1 MPFGPDTLRDA
12 VQPLLAVLPRTAW
25 LPHKLIRKP
34 DGSLDKPPCQGART
48 NAPATWFTFDAALAL
63 LTGPNDVAG
72 IGFAI
77 VQGVISLDFDHC
89 RDPVSGE
96 LADEVA
102 AEVERLNSYAYVT
115 PSRTG
120 IRVVGLND
128 TTTPI
133 PGGKSVRWLPGG
145 HKMEIFIGP
154 ANFYNTFT
162 ADLLPGQGDTLR
174 DISGDVLDYLAG
186 LDGGKAGGNGSN
198 AANGHTAPVSNPN
211 PQRSIAAIVAALA
224 VIPNDTLNWEAW
236 NRIGMAVWRSSGGSG
251 AGLDAWH
258 DWSVRHPS
266 HGGSDNC
273 EDRWQNYFNSPPTKI
288 GFGTLYREARQHNP
302 LFVAPFD
309 PTPDET
315 EGDGGATDGDLPF
328 EAVPPKPLILTMRQ
342 LDALPPPEW
351 LVEGLVP
358 EKSLVVAFGPP
369 KAFKSFLVLSLALHV
384 ADDRPWFGHAV
395 KQGAVVYIAGEG
407 TGGLS
412 TRLRAMRTA
421 HGISID
427 APLYIIRR
435 AVNFRDHN
443 AVAAL
448 AKLIRETVGEG
459 VPIRMVVIDT
469 LARAMPGADENSA
482 QEVGLVIAECDW
494 LKDELDTTAFLVH
507 HSGKDETK
515 GARGTSALRGA
526 WDAAFEIRSAG
537 TRRAVLTV
545 VDQKEAEA
553 GQRMVFRMDEV
564 AAGIGR
570 TSLVPMLD
578 ETPETDREERPEREI
593 GGHAGLMLNVLR
605 QAMAGPDAA
614 ILPPLNELPS
624 GNVKGLPV
632 EVWRRRIYEKMPGVE
647 VAARRQ
653 AFHRGMQTLMQK
665 KLINVKEP
673 WVWLCSRNET

>member
-1 MPFGPDTLRDA
+1 MNHDGPGLRDA
-12 VQPLLAVLPRTAW
+12 VQPLLAVLPRAAW

-63 LTGPNDVAG
+63 LMGPNDVAG

-77 VQGVISLDFDHC
+77 TRGVITLDFDHC
-89 RDPVSGE
+89 RDPASGE

-102 AEVERLNSYAYVT
+102 AEVERLDSYAYVT

-128 TTTPI
+128 TATPI

-162 ADLLPGQGDTLR
+162 ADLLPGQRDTLR

-186 LDGGKAGGNGSN
+186 LDGGRSEGKNGADGH
-198 AANGHTAPVSNPN
+198 AASPVSNPN
-211 PQRSIAAIVAALA
+211 PQRSMAAIVAALN
-224 VIPNDTLNWEAW
+224 VIPNNQQDWEAW
-236 NRIGMAVWRSSGGSG
+236 NRIGMAVWRSSGGTG

-266 HGGSDNC
+266 YGGSDNC
-273 EDRWQNYFNSPPTKI
+273 EKRWQNYFDSPPTRI
-288 GFGTLYREARQHNP
+288 GFGTLYYEARQHNP

-309 PTPDET
+309 PAPDEAG
-315 EGDGGATDGDLPF
+315 GDGRA
-328 EAVPPKPLILTMRQ
+328 KPLILTMRQ

-351 LVEGLVP
+351 LVDGLVP

-384 ADDRPWFGHAV
+384 ADDRAWFGHAV

-443 AVAAL
+443 AVTAL

-526 WDAAFEIRSAG
+526 WDTAFEIRSAG
-537 TRRAVLTV
+537 RARAVMTV

-570 TSLVPMLD
+570 TSLVPVLD
-578 ETPETDREERPEREI
+578 ETPDPDMPGQKPDREVS
-593 GGHAGLMLNVLR
+593 GHAGLVL
-605 QAMAGPDAA
+605 QALRDIMAGPESA
-614 ILPPLNELPS
+614 ILPPFD
-624 GNVKGLPV
+624 GLPQGDARGVPV
-632 EVWRRRIYEKMPGVE
+632 EALRRKVYERMPAVSQEARQKAFVRSVQNLLRLRAIGV
-647 VAARRQ
+647 RD
-653 AFHRGMQTLMQK
+653 
-665 KLINVKEP
+665 P
-673 WVWLCSRNET
+673 WVWLV

>member
-1 MPFGPDTLRDA
+1 
-12 VQPLLAVLPRTAW
+12 
-25 LPHKLIRKP
+25 
-34 DGSLDKPPCQGART
+34 
-48 NAPATWFTFDAALAL
+48 
-63 LTGPNDVAG
+63 
-72 IGFAI
+72 
-77 VQGVISLDFDHC
+77 
-89 RDPVSGE
+89 
-96 LADEVA
+96 
-102 AEVERLNSYAYVT
+102 
-115 PSRTG
+115 
-120 IRVVGLND
+120 
-128 TTTPI
+128 
-133 PGGKSVRWLPGG
+133 
-145 HKMEIFIGP
+145 ME
-154 ANFYNTFT
+154 
-162 ADLLPGQGDTLR
+162 
-174 DISGDVLDYLAG
+174 
-186 LDGGKAGGNGSN
+186 GNGH
-198 AANGHTAPVSNPN
+198 AATPVSNPN
-211 PQRSIAAIVAALA
+211 PQRSMAAIVAALN
-224 VIPNDTLNWEAW
+224 VILANNQQDWEAW
-236 NRIGMAVWRSSGGSG
+236 NRIGMAVWRSSGGTG

-258 DWSVRHPS
+258 DWSIRHPS
-266 HGGSDNC
+266 YGGSDNC
-273 EDRWQNYFNSPPTKI
+273 EKRWQNYFDSPPTRI
-288 GFGTLYREARQHNP
+288 GFGTLYYEARQHNP

-309 PTPDET
+309 PAPDEAG
-315 EGDGGATDGDLPF
+315 GDGKA
-328 EAVPPKPLILTMRQ
+328 KPLILTMRQ

-384 ADDRPWFGHAV
+384 ADDRAWFGHAV
-395 KQGAVVYIAGEG
+395 QQGAVVYIAGEG

-443 AVAAL
+443 AVTAL

-526 WDAAFEIRSAG
+526 WDTAFEIRSAG
-537 TRRAVLTV
+537 RARAVMTV

-570 TSLVPMLD
+570 TSLVPVLD
-578 ETPETDREERPEREI
+578 ETPEADREERPEREI

-614 ILPPLNELPS
+614 ILPPLSDLPS
-624 GNVKGLPV
+624 GTVKGLPV
-632 EVWRRRIYEKMPGVE
+632 EVWRRGIYEKMPGVE
-647 VAARRQ
+647 AAARRQ

-665 KLINVKEP
+665 KLINVKDP
-673 WVWLCSRNET
+673 WVWLCCRNEA

>member
-1 MPFGPDTLRDA
+1 MNHDGPGLRDA
-12 VQPLLAVLPRTAW
+12 VQPLLAVLPRAAW

-48 NAPATWFTFDAALAL
+48 NAPTTWFTFDAALAL
-63 LTGPNDVAG
+63 LMGPNDVAG

-77 VQGVISLDFDHC
+77 TRGVITLDFDHC
-89 RDPVSGE
+89 RDPASGE

-102 AEVERLNSYAYVT
+102 AEVERLDSYAYVT

-128 TTTPI
+128 TATPI

-162 ADLLPGQGDTLR
+162 ADLLPGQRDTLR
-174 DISGDVLDYLAG
+174 DISGDVLDYLAS
-186 LDGGKAGGNGSN
+186 LDGGRAEGKNGADGH
-198 AANGHTAPVSNPN
+198 AASPISNPN
-211 PQRSIAAIVAALA
+211 PQRSMAAIVAALN
-224 VIPNDTLNWEAW
+224 VIPNNQQDWEAW
-236 NRIGMAVWRSSGGSG
+236 NRIGMAVWRSSGGTG
-251 AGLDAWH
+251 AGLDAWR

-266 HGGSDNC
+266 YGGSDNC
-273 EDRWQNYFNSPPTKI
+273 EARWQNYFDSPPTRI
-288 GFGTLYREARQHNP
+288 GFGTLYYEARQHNP

-309 PTPDET
+309 PAPNET
-315 EGDGGATDGDLPF
+315 EGDGRATDGDLPF
-328 EAVPPKPLILTMRQ
+328 ETAPAKPLILTMRQ

-384 ADDRPWFGHAV
+384 AEDRPWFGHAV

-443 AVAAL
+443 AVTAL

-459 VPIRMVVIDT
+459 VPIRMVVVDT

-526 WDAAFEIRSAG
+526 WDTAFEIRSAG
-537 TRRAVLTV
+537 RARAVMTV

-570 TSLVPMLD
+570 TSLVPVLD
-578 ETPETDREERPEREI
+578 ETPDPDMPGQKPDREVS
-593 GGHAGLMLNVLR
+593 GHAGLVL
-605 QAMAGPDAA
+605 QALRDIMAGPESA
-614 ILPPLNELPS
+614 ILPPFD
-624 GNVKGLPV
+624 GLPQGDARGVPV
-632 EVWRRRIYEKMPGVE
+632 EALRRKVYERMPAVSQEARQKAFVRSVQNLLRLRAIGV
-647 VAARRQ
+647 RD
-653 AFHRGMQTLMQK
+653 
-665 KLINVKEP
+665 P
-673 WVWLCSRNET
+673 WVWLV